1 MIFLGRQINE
11 ERDYSE
17 HTAEAIDA
25 EVTRLIADARTTAE
39 AVLKKNRA
47 TLDKLVAE
55 LLVKETLERE
65 EFEKLVGPRPIALK
79 QNQKSRPIFFEA
91 VFITVSMADFLFSSA
106 KATEDLPQALLRR
119 FLPGIS
125 SVLLKTQQYL

>member
-25 EVTRLIADARTTAE
+25 EVTRLISDARATAE
-39 AVLKKNRA
+39 VVLKKNRA

-65 EFEKLVGPRPIALK
+65 EFEKLVG
-79 QNQKSRPIFFEA
+79 SRPTLGA
-91 VFITVSMADFLFSSA
+91 
-106 KATEDLPQALLRR
+106 
-119 FLPGIS
+119 
-125 SVLLKTQQYL
+125 